1 MGVAFATDAG
11 LALLTLDDGAGGNRL
26 NPESLQALTAAF
38 AAAEADSTV
47 RAVLLRSA
55 GPAFCLGMDLSRVGG
70 DGAEAAAAIRLY
82 SELLLH
88 IHRSPL
94 PVIALVQGPVKA
106 GGVGLVAACDLV
118 IAVEA
123 ADFQLSEVLLG
134 LVPVNVLPF
143 LLARRVS
150 PARARELILTARVC
164 TAAEALALG
173 LVDRV
178 YSAEKLERG
187 LKSELKMLFRA
198 APSALAQ
205 TKAFTAALDGLSLEG
220 QCALAREALLRLS
233 AADDVQHAVA
243 AFRKDELPRWSVA
256 YKPGVPLVVEQP

>member
-1 MGVAFATDAG
+1 MGVAVATDAG
-11 LALLTLDDGAGGNRL
+11 LALLTLDDGVGGNRL
-26 NPESLQALTAAF
+26 NLEGLQALTAAF
-38 AAAEADSTV
+38 TAAEADRTV

-70 DGAEAAAAIRLY
+70 DGAEAAEAIRLY
-82 SELLLH
+82 SELLLR
-88 IHRSPL
+88 IHRFPL

-118 IAVEA
+118 IAAAA

-143 LLARRVS
+143 LLARRVT
-150 PARARELILTARVC
+150 PARARELILTARVF
-164 TAAEALALG
+164 TAAEAQAIG

-178 YSAEKLERG
+178 YPEEKLERG

-198 APSALAQ
+198 APSALAE

-243 AFRKDELPRWSVA
+243 AFQKDELPRWSVA
-256 YKPGVPLVVEQP
+256 YKPGVPLVVE